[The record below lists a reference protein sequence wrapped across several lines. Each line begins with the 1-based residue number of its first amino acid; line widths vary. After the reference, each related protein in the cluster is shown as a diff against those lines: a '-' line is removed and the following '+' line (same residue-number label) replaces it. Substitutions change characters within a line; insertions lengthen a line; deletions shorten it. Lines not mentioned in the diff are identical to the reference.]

1 MYKNIKQVLKFYY
14 QEENYFFSLL
24 FILFTLF
31 TQCKRCTLF
40 TIFVEN
46 INLLRKL

>member
-31 TQCKRCTLF
+31 TQCKMCT
-40 TIFVEN
+40 FVEN
-46 INLLRKL
+46 INLLRKI